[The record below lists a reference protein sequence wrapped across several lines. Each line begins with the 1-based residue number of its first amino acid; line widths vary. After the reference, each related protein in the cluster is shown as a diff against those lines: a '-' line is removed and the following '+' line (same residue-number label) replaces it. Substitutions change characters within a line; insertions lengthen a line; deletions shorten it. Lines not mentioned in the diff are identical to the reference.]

1 MAQTIQA
8 VIQKLIRLLEIQKL
22 GLSDKEKNELIS
34 TGFLTLN
41 GLSYTVPNPQ
51 APTRYGVN
59 VNKNWFRG
67 DFHNKSKP
75 QIRRNGQVNEI
86 DFNLLPV
93 GNKIFII
100 HYLKLRE
107 YALQLENDK
116 QIWFDQTR
124 WGMVIDP
131 INENFYWVENNKR
144 FPLTTIRHIDD
155 FSNFEKNIND
165 SYKKFLIDP
174 PISTHR
180 QVNER
185 RSEFLV
191 KNFDFTEIEKNNKEL
206 GQEGEKFIVQQ
217 EHERL
222 QSIGRPELAEKIEW
236 TSEVKGDGAGYDIL
250 SFEETGEPRYIEVKT
265 TTREIDAPFLITKNE
280 VDFSQSHIQ
289 NYYLYRVFNFKDS
302 PRFFI
307 LEGNLEEHC
316 QLIPK
321 LFEARI

>member
-8 VIQKLIRLLEIQKL
+8 VIEKLIRLLEIQKID
-22 GLSDKEKNELIS
+22 LSDKEKNELLS

-75 QIRRNGQVNEI
+75 QIRRNGQIREI

-116 QIWFDQTR
+116 RIWFDKTR

-131 INENFYWVENNKR
+131 IAENFYWVENNKR
-144 FPLTTIRHIDD
+144 FPLATIRHSDD
-155 FSNFEKNIND
+155 FFGSEKNHND
-165 SYKKFLIDP
+165 NYKKFLVDP
-174 PISTHR
+174 PTSTNR
-180 QVNER
+180 TVNQR
-185 RSEFLV
+185 KPGFQA
-191 KNFDFTEIEKNNKEL
+191 KNLDFADVEKNNKEL
-206 GQEGEKFIVQQ
+206 GREGENFILQW

-222 QSIGRPELAEKIEW
+222 ESIGHPELAEKIEW
-236 TSEVKGDGAGYDIL
+236 TSEVKGDGTGYDIL
-250 SFEETGEPRYIEVKT
+250 SFEESGEPRYIEVKT
-265 TTREIDAPFLITKNE
+265 TTRESDSPFLITKNE
-280 VDFSQSHIQ
+280 VDFSKSHIQ
-289 NYYLYRVFNFKDS
+289 NYYLYRVFNFKVS
-302 PRFFI
+302 PQFFI
-307 LEGNLEEHC
+307 LQGDLEEHC
-316 QLIPK
+316 ELTPK